1 MVFKL
6 IKFHTCLQVACYL
19 EALQKDFVAVLPT
32 GAGKTRIA
40 SMVLKKMR
48 MLNTNRKRICPTKT
62 GPKIVSLFY
71 VS

>member
-1 MVFKL
+1 M
-6 IKFHTCLQVACYL
+6 

-48 MLNTNRKRICPTKT
+48 MLNTNRKRICQPKT
-62 GPKIVSLFY
+62 ELKIVTLLKLRPTYTFTRLGRQLKS
-71 VS
+71 

>member
-1 MVFKL
+1 M
-6 IKFHTCLQVACYL
+6 QVACYL

-48 MLNTNRKRICPTKT
+48 MLNTNRKRICQPKT
-62 GPKIVSLFY
+62 EPKIVTLYFFYLFK
-71 VS
+71 